1 METLQSMVRSILTR
15 NEMSGPSAQ
24 KYRSLTVEQRV
35 DQMKTQIDNG
45 TKYVFFQYYS
55 SQLEISFS

>member
-1 METLQSMVRSILTR
+1 
-15 NEMSGPSAQ
+15 MSGPSAQ